1 MEAVEIIILSIGVI
15 LVAVTYVL
23 SEKFELGGK
32 SIDEELSNNTKK
44 LAEELAREE
53 VEREL
58 ADVIDEK
65 VEAAAVELDKI
76 ANEKILAVGNYSD
89 DILKKIDDNH
99 NEVMFLY
106 NMLNEKEAALKD
118 TIRDIEALK
127 LSIKKMALVND
138 MSVAVAKKVEQAAAK
153 KRAIK
158 EEQLK
163 GQSAAKSAPN
173 AGNVA
178 KSAEAKEEIKT
189 DINADINTDMAIPG
203 KQPSEETVKKM
214 VEMENDPNK
223 RNRDISKET
232 GNKNEEILKLHR
244 EGSTNMEIAKKLGIG
259 IGEVRLV
266 IDLFKR

>member
-1 MEAVEIIILSIGVI
+1 MTSKYKIMEAIEIIILSIGVI
-15 LVAVTYVL
+15 LVAVTYIL

-32 SIDEELSNNTKK
+32 SIDEELSNNTKRI
-44 LAEELAREE
+44 AEELAREE

-58 ADVIDEK
+58 ANNIDEK
-65 VEAAAVELDKI
+65 IEAAAVELDKI

-106 NMLNEKEAALKD
+106 NMLNEKEATLKD

-153 KRAIK
+153 KRAKQQEPVGDNAEKKTKNEASVK
-158 EEQLK
+158 EALVK
-163 GQSAAKSAPN
+163 DYSP
-173 AGNVA
+173 
-178 KSAEAKEEIKT
+178 EEKT
-189 DINADINTDMAIPG
+189 
-203 KQPSEETVKKM
+203 EKM
-214 VEMENDPNK
+214 VEMENDPVR
-223 RNRDISKET
+223 RNRETSKDIS
-232 GNKNEEILKLHR
+232 NRNEEILRLHK
-244 EGSTNMEIAKKLGIG
+244 EGSTNIEIAKKLGIG

-266 IDLFKR
+266 IDLFRR

>member
-1 MEAVEIIILSIGVI
+1 MTSKYKIMEAIEIIILSIGVI
-15 LVAVTYVL
+15 LVAVTYIL

-32 SIDEELSNNTKK
+32 SIDEELSNNTKRI
-44 LAEELAREE
+44 AEELAREE

-58 ADVIDEK
+58 ANNIDEK
-65 VEAAAVELDKI
+65 IEAAAVELDKI

-106 NMLNEKEAALKD
+106 NMLNEKEATLKD

-153 KRAIK
+153 KRAKQQESVGDNADK
-158 EEQLK
+158 EVK
-163 GQSAAKSAPN
+163 N
-173 AGNVA
+173 
-178 KSAEAKEEIKT
+178 EAKNEASVKEALVKDYAPEEKT
-189 DINADINTDMAIPG
+189 
-203 KQPSEETVKKM
+203 EKM
-214 VEMENDPNK
+214 VEKENDPVR
-223 RNRDISKET
+223 RNREASKDT
-232 GNKNEEILKLHR
+232 SNRNEEILRLHR
-244 EGSTNMEIAKKLGIG
+244 EGSTNIEIAKKLGIG

-266 IDLFKR
+266 IDLFRR

>member
-1 MEAVEIIILSIGVI
+1 MTSKYKIMEAIEIIILSIGVI
-15 LVAVTYVL
+15 LVAVTYIL

-32 SIDEELSNNTKK
+32 SIDEELSNNTKRI
-44 LAEELAREE
+44 AEELAREE

-58 ADVIDEK
+58 ANNIDEK
-65 VEAAAVELDKI
+65 IEAAAVELDKI

-106 NMLNEKEAALKD
+106 NMLNEKEATLKD

-153 KRAIK
+153 KRAKQQEPVGDNAEKKTKNEASVK
-158 EEQLK
+158 EALVK
-163 GQSAAKSAPN
+163 DYSP
-173 AGNVA
+173 
-178 KSAEAKEEIKT
+178 EEKT
-189 DINADINTDMAIPG
+189 
-203 KQPSEETVKKM
+203 EKM
-214 VEMENDPNK
+214 VEMENDPVR
-223 RNRDISKET
+223 RNRETSKDIS
-232 GNKNEEILKLHR
+232 NRNEEILRLHR
-244 EGSTNMEIAKKLGIG
+244 EGSTNIEIAKKLGIG

-266 IDLFKR
+266 IDLFRR

>member
-1 MEAVEIIILSIGVI
+1 MTSKYKIMEAIEIIILSIGVI
-15 LVAVTYVL
+15 LVAVTYIL

-32 SIDEELSNNTKK
+32 SIDEEISNNTKRI
-44 LAEELAREE
+44 AEELAREE

-58 ADVIDEK
+58 ANNIDEK
-65 VEAAAVELDKI
+65 IEAAAVELDKI

-106 NMLNEKEAALKD
+106 NMLNEKEATLKD

-153 KRAIK
+153 KRAKQQESVGDNAEK
-158 EEQLK
+158 EVKNEASVKEALVK
-163 GQSAAKSAPN
+163 DYAP
-173 AGNVA
+173 
-178 KSAEAKEEIKT
+178 EEKT
-189 DINADINTDMAIPG
+189 
-203 KQPSEETVKKM
+203 EKM
-214 VEMENDPNK
+214 VEKENDPVR
-223 RNRDISKET
+223 RNREASKDT
-232 GNKNEEILKLHR
+232 SNRNEEILRLHR
-244 EGSTNMEIAKKLGIG
+244 EGSTNIEIAKKLGIG

-266 IDLFKR
+266 IDLFRR

>member
-1 MEAVEIIILSIGVI
+1 MTSKYKIMEAIEIIILSIGVI
-15 LVAVTYVL
+15 LVAVTYIL

-32 SIDEELSNNTKK
+32 SIDEEISNNTKRI
-44 LAEELAREE
+44 AEELAREE

-58 ADVIDEK
+58 ANNIDEK
-65 VEAAAVELDKI
+65 IEAAAVELDKI

-106 NMLNEKEAALKD
+106 NMLNEKEATLKD

-138 MSVAVAKKVEQAAAK
+138 MSVAVAKKIEQAAAK
-153 KRAIK
+153 KRAKQQPEPVGDNAEKKTKNEASVK
-158 EEQLK
+158 EALVK
-163 GQSAAKSAPN
+163 DHAP
-173 AGNVA
+173 
-178 KSAEAKEEIKT
+178 EEKT
-189 DINADINTDMAIPG
+189 
-203 KQPSEETVKKM
+203 EKM
-214 VEMENDPNK
+214 VERENDPVR
-223 RNRDISKET
+223 RNRETSKDIS
-232 GNKNEEILKLHR
+232 NRNEEILRLHK

-266 IDLFKR
+266 IDLFRR

>member
-1 MEAVEIIILSIGVI
+1 MTSKYKIMEAIEIIILSIGVI
-15 LVAVTYVL
+15 LVAVTYIL

-32 SIDEELSNNTKK
+32 SIDEELSNNTKRI
-44 LAEELAREE
+44 AEELAREE

-58 ADVIDEK
+58 ANNIDEK
-65 VEAAAVELDKI
+65 IEAAAVELDKI

-106 NMLNEKEAALKD
+106 NMLNEKEATLKD

-153 KRAIK
+153 KRAKQQESVGDNAEK
-158 EEQLK
+158 EVKNEASVKEALVK
-163 GQSAAKSAPN
+163 DYAP
-173 AGNVA
+173 
-178 KSAEAKEEIKT
+178 EEKT
-189 DINADINTDMAIPG
+189 
-203 KQPSEETVKKM
+203 EKM
-214 VEMENDPNK
+214 VEKENDPVR
-223 RNRDISKET
+223 RNREASKDT
-232 GNKNEEILKLHR
+232 SNRNEEILRLHR
-244 EGSTNMEIAKKLGIG
+244 EGSTNIEIAKKLGIG

-266 IDLFKR
+266 IDLFRR